1 MLKNM
6 YIKFQQNMV
15 KLIPL
20 RMTSRFIFCN
30 FTNLSLFI
38 FFLSFIDKMGATYKF
53 KDRSRDTEPSM
64 IDQYAKV
71 SV

>member
-38 FFLSFIDKMGATYKF
+38 FFLSFIDKMGARLQHTNLKIVVETLN
-53 KDRSRDTEPSM
+53 RP
-64 IDQYAKV
+64 
-71 SV
+71 